1 MAVEELCR
9 VLHSISEACWYLRSR
24 SSSIGSLSI
33 RLAMT
38 CGHWLPSR
46 ANNSMF
52 FGNAVPNHKRRT
64 LWKKRQAQ
72 TNNERL
78 GDSSQRRALAPTFHG
93 TKLKNFSQLEAQLG
107 LGRNLLFSAAIDLR
121 SGTTS
126 TAYQSS
132 DGSSLASAQ
141 ERSQHSADCGAAAYI
156 LGRPL
161 VRAQP
166 TGARFSSDGD
176 QITAPIYRDRAEV

>member
-1 MAVEELCR
+1 MEKTSGANEQLAARRFLSAPC
-9 VLHSISEACWYLRSR
+9 A
-24 SSSIGSLSI
+24 SS
-33 RLAMT
+33 
-38 CGHWLPSR
+38 
-46 ANNSMF
+46 
-52 FGNAVPNHKRRT
+52 
-64 LWKKRQAQ
+64 
-72 TNNERL
+72 
-78 GDSSQRRALAPTFHG
+78 TFHG
-93 TKLKNFSQLEAQLG
+93 TKLKIFSQLEAQLG

-126 TAYQSS
+126 TAYQTS
-132 DGSSLASAQ
+132 DGRSLASAQ
-141 ERSQHSADCGAAAYI
+141 ERSQHRAECGAAYI

>member
-1 MAVEELCR
+1 
-9 VLHSISEACWYLRSR
+9 
-24 SSSIGSLSI
+24 
-33 RLAMT
+33 
-38 CGHWLPSR
+38 
-46 ANNSMF
+46 MF
-52 FGNAVPNHKRRT
+52 FGNAVPNHNRRT
-64 LWKKRQAQ
+64 LCKKRQAQ

-107 LGRNLLFSAAIDLR
+107 LGRNLLCSAAIDLR

-141 ERSQHSADCGAAAYI
+141 ERSQHS
-156 LGRPL
+156 
-161 VRAQP
+161 VRLRRRRLH
-166 TGARFSSDGD
+166 T
-176 QITAPIYRDRAEV
+176 